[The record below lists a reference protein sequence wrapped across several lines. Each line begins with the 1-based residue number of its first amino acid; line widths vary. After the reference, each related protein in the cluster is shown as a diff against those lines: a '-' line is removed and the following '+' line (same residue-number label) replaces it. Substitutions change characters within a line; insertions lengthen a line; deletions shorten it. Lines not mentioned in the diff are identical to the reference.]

1 MWTLRRETEM
11 IKGSMIREP
20 RLWLKWSVLL
30 ISWIL
35 CVLILI
41 IVAGNNELTTRYRDL
56 ASPMPDFQ
64 LPKNQIGA
72 LNYRRRDAKQN
83 YRPVCSVRFENL
95 RAENNKLGLFKT
107 ALHKVVKIQDLKLKF
122 HRYSSDKVT
131 AGTTPDIFPA
141 PEGTTTDTRALA
153 KSLIGRLTTPTK
165 GFRINNIDFGNVS
178 EVRVDN
184 LDYRVFDDGDLFFA
198 AETRRA
204 IVSYERS
211 DVALRGHAKITVADG
226 STLESNRIT
235 WNTRRQHFSVDGVF
249 VLNRGGVITTGK
261 GICVDSQLKDVKG
274 QYARHEQKEQ
284 KCIAKL

>member
-1 MWTLRRETEM
+1 M
-11 IKGSMIREP
+11 IEGSMIREP
-20 RLWLKWSVLL
+20 RLWPKWSVLL
-30 ISWIL
+30 ISWIS
-35 CVLILI
+35 CVLTLI
-41 IVAGNNELTTRYRDL
+41 IVARNNELTTVYRDL
-56 ASPMPDFQ
+56 ASPLPDFQ

-72 LNYRRRDAKQN
+72 LTYRRRDAKQN
-83 YRPVCSVRFENL
+83 YRPVRSVRFENL
-95 RAENNKLGLFKT
+95 CSENNTLGPFKT
-107 ALHKVVKIQDLKLKF
+107 ALHRVVKIRDLELEF
-122 HRYSSDKVT
+122 YRYSSDR
-131 AGTTPDIFPA
+131 ATTTTTTTTTTDTFPA
-141 PEGTTTDTRALA
+141 PEDTTTDTTALA

-178 EVRVDN
+178 EVRIDN
-184 LDYRVFDDGDLFFA
+184 LDYRVFDDGNLFFA

-226 STLESNRIT
+226 STLESNSIT

>member
-1 MWTLRRETEM
+1 M
-11 IKGSMIREP
+11 IKGSMISEP
-20 RLWLKWSVLL
+20 WPWLKWSVLL
-30 ISWIL
+30 ISWIS
-35 CVLILI
+35 CVLVLI
-41 IVAGNNELTTRYRDL
+41 IVARNNELSTSYRDL
-56 ASPMPDFQ
+56 TSTIPDLQ

-72 LNYRRRDAKQN
+72 FNYWRWDSKQN
-83 YRPVCSVRFENL
+83 YRPISSVRFENL
-95 RAENNKLGLFKT
+95 CTENNKLGPFKT
-107 ALHKVVKIQDLKLKF
+107 ALHKVVKIRDLKLKF

-131 AGTTPDIFPA
+131 AGTTPNIFPA
-141 PEGTTTDTRALA
+141 PEGTATDTTALA

-165 GFRINNIDFGNVS
+165 GFRINNIDLGNVS
-178 EVRVDN
+178 EVRIDN
-184 LDYRVFDDGDLFFA
+184 LNYRVFDDGDLFFA

-226 STLESNRIT
+226 STLESNSIT

-249 VLNRGGVITTGK
+249 VLNRCGVITTGK
-261 GICVDSQLKDVKG
+261 GICVDAQLKDVKG